1 MATAVL
7 LLLLAVVSPS
17 LASAIPSETAA
28 LRAFKSAVKPSSIPP
43 ASCLAKWNFSA
54 DPCATPRINDF
65 ICGVT
70 SAGDRVVQLTLD
82 SQGYSGTLTPLL
94 SQLTQLV
101 TLDVGENDFHGLI
114 PPSIASL
121 PNLQNL
127 ILRGNSFSS
136 TLPPSIAAA
145 KSLLTLD
152 LGRNSI
158 SGPLPD
164 LSPLAALT
172 SLDLSY
178 NKLTGPLP
186 RLPPNLI
193 ELALKANSLSGS
205 LTETSFAELTHLMV
219 VELAENSLSGAIPP
233 WFFLLPS
240 LQQIDLAKNGI
251 TSVSVDAPPAE
262 SDSELVAVDLSYNKV
277 EGMLPEK
284 FSDYPELRSLVLSYN
299 KFRGP
304 IPGQYSRE
312 GSSLRR
318 LYLDGNYL
326 NGSAPQGFFSGNG
339 QVSGSFG
346 DNCLRSCPSSSE
358 LCLKSQKPAS
368 ICQQANGVIYLP
380 YKNETVDI

>member
-1 MATAVL
+1 MAAASVL
-7 LLLLAVVSPS
+7 LLFLLLAAMSPS
-17 LASAIPSETAA
+17 LSSTIPSETAA

-43 ASCLAKWNFSA
+43 SSCLATWNFSA
-54 DPCATPRINDF
+54 DPCATPRITDF
-65 ICGVT
+65 TCGIT
-70 SAGDRVVQLTLD
+70 CAGDRVVQLTLD

-101 TLDVGENDFHGLI
+101 TLDLGENDFHGPI

-127 ILRGNSFSS
+127 ILRSNSFSGP
-136 TLPPSIAAA
+136 LPPSIAAA
-145 KSLLTLD
+145 KSLQTLD

-164 LSPLAALT
+164 LSPLPALT

-178 NKLTGPLP
+178 NNLTGPIP
-186 RLPPNLI
+186 RLPPNLV

-219 VELAENSLSGAIPP
+219 VELAENSLSGAVPS
-233 WFFLLPS
+233 WLFLLPS
-240 LQQIDLAKNGI
+240 VQQIDLAKNGI
-251 TSVSVDAPPAE
+251 TSVSVAAPLAE
-262 SDSELVAVDLSYNKV
+262 SDSDSELVAVDLSYNKL
-277 EGMLPEK
+277 EGLLPEK
-284 FSDYPELRSLVLSYN
+284 FSDYPELRSLALSYN
-299 KFRGP
+299 KFVGP
-304 IPGQYSRE
+304 IPGQYGRE

-346 DNCLRSCPSSSE
+346 DNCLRSCPSASE
-358 LCLKSQKPAS
+358 LCLKSQKSAF
-368 ICQQANGVIYLP
+368 ICHQAYAGKWDLIA
-380 YKNETVDI
+380 